1 MSDASMFRNLSF
13 CERLDFAKNRADDS
27 LGDNEGPMNPFLTP
41 QESIALDL
49 IFACMGE
56 SRINRTLDAYM
67 NIAARAPKLVALHAE
82 INRYLQQ
89 IAASGYVPFEICTFK
104 GSSPG
109 RERDRYYRYEK
120 FPTSMSMET
129 IRRAW
134 VKSGMRELQRQQR
147 LTSQAA

>member
-1 MSDASMFRNLSF
+1 
-13 CERLDFAKNRADDS
+13 
-27 LGDNEGPMNPFLTP
+27 MNPFLTP

-56 SRINRTLDAYM
+56 PRINRTLDAYM
-67 NIAARAPKLVALHAE
+67 NIAARAPKLAALHAE
-82 INRYLQQ
+82 INRYLQK
-89 IAASGYVPFEICTFK
+89 IAASGYAPFEICTFK

-109 RERDRYYRYEK
+109 RECDRYYRYEK

>member
-1 MSDASMFRNLSF
+1 
-13 CERLDFAKNRADDS
+13 
-27 LGDNEGPMNPFLTP
+27 
-41 QESIALDL
+41 
-49 IFACMGE
+49 MGE
-56 SRINRTLDAYM
+56 PRINRTLDAYM